1 MERNIVML
9 SLDKLVDFREHP
21 YKVLDDEAMDE
32 LCESVRTAGVLVPI
46 IVRTVEDGRYEII
59 SGHRR
64 KRACEREGIDIIPAF
79 IANLNDDEAAILLV
93 DSNLHRENILPS
105 EKAYAYKIKLDAMK
119 HQGKKKSETFGQNVR
134 NPEVTD
140 EIGLDDSKSG
150 RQIRRYIRLTELI
163 YQLLDK
169 VDLKQIP
176 VTAGAEV
183 SYINV
188 YNQAVIN
195 DILDRECC
203 GLSLQQAIKLKQHY
217 LDGDLSEQ
225 LITDIV
231 TEKVQRYNG
240 KIVLRYDKLKKY
252 FPQSY
257 TPKECEE
264 ALWKILDGWFGEN
277 DI

>member
-1 MERNIVML
+1 MESNIVMISIDAL
-9 SLDKLVDFREHP
+9 IGFSDHP
-21 YKVLDDEAMDE
+21 YKVLDDAAMDE
-32 LCESVRTAGVLVPI
+32 LCESVRTVGVLVPI

-64 KRACEREGIDIIPAF
+64 KRACEREGIGTIPAV
-79 IANLNDDEAAILLV
+79 ITKLSDDEAAILFV

-134 NPEVTD
+134 NLEVTD

-264 ALWKILDGWFGEN
+264 ALCKILDGWFGEN

>member
-1 MERNIVML
+1 MESNIVMISIDAL
-9 SLDKLVDFREHP
+9 IGFSDHP
-21 YKVLDDEAMDE
+21 YKVLDDAAMDE
-32 LCESVRTAGVLVPI
+32 LCESVRTVGVLVPI

-64 KRACEREGIDIIPAF
+64 KRACEREGIGTIPAV
-79 IANLNDDEAAILLV
+79 ITKLSDDEAAILLV

-134 NPEVTD
+134 NLEVTD

-264 ALWKILDGWFGEN
+264 ALCKILDGWFGEN